1 MLRLGQKLMRNS
13 GIPVLENA
21 VWRQADLTGGALA
34 EEADLVL
41 ASYVLNELN
50 AAERNKAV
58 EKLWRAAAKMLLV
71 IEPGTPQGY
80 RNLLQARALL
90 AGAGAF
96 VAAPCPH
103 DGICPLAAGDW
114 CHFSCRVAR
123 SKLHRRLKN
132 AAMGYEDEKFSYMAF
147 VRQVPAQRTARI
159 IRPPVAGKA
168 GIELTLCTTG
178 GIVRKVVKKGS
189 PEYAEIRKKEW
200 GRTDGMSAPAR

>member
-1 MLRLGQKLMRNS
+1 
-13 GIPVLENA
+13 
-21 VWRQADLTGGALA
+21 
-34 EEADLVL
+34 
-41 ASYVLNELN
+41 
-50 AAERNKAV
+50 
-58 EKLWRAAAKMLLV
+58 MLLV

-90 AGAGAF
+90 TGAGAF